1 MWDTKLKLTDTDNS
15 VVVTGGKGV
24 GLVEGKRGQIHSEG
38 RRLDCGW

>member
-24 GLVEGKRGQIHSEG
+24 SDGVIKGKGGQVYG
-38 RRLDCGW
+38 D